1 MTERPWRMRCRQ
13 WSWLNSKSLF
23 KVSFKIDL
31 EIVYQVFGFVTKM
44 KEKQDKFHKERRK
57 NKLS

>member
-1 MTERPWRMRCRQ
+1 MRCRQ